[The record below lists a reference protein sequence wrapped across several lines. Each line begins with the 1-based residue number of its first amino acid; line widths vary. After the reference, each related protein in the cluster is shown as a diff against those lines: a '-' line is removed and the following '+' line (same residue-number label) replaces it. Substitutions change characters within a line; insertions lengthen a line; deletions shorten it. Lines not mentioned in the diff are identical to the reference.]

1 MKIDFNF
8 NYIDSFVV
16 NCCRIATPKTLRSA
30 CATNLISLRHRCATY
45 RQWHVKQKI
54 RKSTWWLRW
63 KKFVFFIDF
72 LEFDFFFIFSFFLI
86 FFFVKAVNSV
96 MALPGVR
103 ANKTKLLFKL
113 KTAHDI
119 FFLDQ
124 VCLLLFSF
132 NHFKFIEIDA
142 QIKGVGSVS
151 WCDFESIA
159 INIVDSY
166 RTSGTVAKTSKLL
179 WIYLIFTNIFNID
192 WCNVC
197 RWQHVAMR

>member
-1 MKIDFNF
+1 MTLIS
-8 NYIDSFVV
+8 IILIVSLSIVV
-16 NCCRIATPKTLRSA
+16 VSRHRRHCVRRAQQIWFHCGTAVWHIGSGTWSRRSA
-30 CATNLISLRHRCATY
+30 RVHGGCVERSLFFY
-45 RQWHVKQKI
+45 RF
-54 RKSTWWLRW
+54 SE
-63 KKFVFFIDF
+63 FEFFW
-72 LEFDFFFIFSFFLI
+72 FLI
-86 FFFVKAVNSV
+86 FFFFVKAVNSV